1 MADRHDEKRL
11 AQLAAKMR
19 AAEYKG
25 LTDDEIKKRE
35 RQKEAR
41 RQRNITVLDDTLQIL
56 ANGGYSG
63 ECGKVS
69 LSLTSAQICEAKVYL
84 PEDIEGLRR
93 YFKTR
98 TNEQTYKHACI
109 FECENAD
116 SLDLA
121 ERKFKALKT
130 QGVHEPKILVLNMAS
145 ATQPGGR
152 VREGA
157 AAQEEEL
164 CRRTSLLLSLES
176 TDAKRYYDYNNAQK
190 SRMGTDSVIISP
202 RVEVIKSAASK
213 AMDEPFCISVISAS
227 APMVRLGLEGK
238 SQNDYEEMLYKRIY
252 GMLLVAARENY
263 RHLILG
269 AFGCGVFGNDAAL
282 VSDLFGRAFRDL
294 SECGCTFDS
303 VDFAVLCRA
312 DNDYNFREFCRN
324 FST

>member
-1 MADRHDEKRL
+1 MPEELDEKQL
-11 AQLAAKMR
+11 AQLAAKMC

-25 LTDDEIKKRE
+25 LTDEEIKERE
-35 RQKEAR
+35 RQKEER
-41 RQRNITVLDDTLQIL
+41 RQRNIAVLEDTLEIL
-56 ANGGYSG
+56 ANGEYASESG
-63 ECGKVS
+63 CVG
-69 LSLTSAQICEAKVYL
+69 LSLTDAQMRQAHVYL
-84 PEDIEGLRR
+84 PEDIEDLRR
-93 YFKTR
+93 DFQTR
-98 TNEQTYKHACI
+98 TKEQTYKHACI

-121 ERKFKALKT
+121 ERKFKELKA
-130 QGVHEPKILVLNMAS
+130 QGESEPKILVLNMAS
-145 ATQPGGR
+145 ATHAGGR

-157 AAQEEEL
+157 SAQEEEL

-176 TDAKRYYDYNNAQK
+176 TDAKRYYDYNNAK
-190 SRMGTDSVIISP
+190 KKRMGTDSVIISP
-202 RVEVIKSAASK
+202 HVEVIKNAAFEL
-213 AMDEPFCISVISAS
+213 MPEPFCISVISAS

-282 VSDLFGRAFRDL
+282 VSDLFSRAFREL

-303 VDFAVLCRA
+303 VDFAVLCRV